1 MSVLLPLAES
11 ILLPAAFA
19 QAPDQRFWI
28 DVPAGELR
36 ISLGALAVATGVSLG
51 FAQDIPSIRTP
62 HIHGMMTVDKALSKL
77 LAGSGL
83 QAVRLGP
90 LAFRIERR
98 PAERP
103 QKAPRPWAL
112 TPLRGKVSTQ
122 VAASADIVV
131 TGQKREQDLLSVPAS
146 ISVVNL
152 NRSSPQVEMGASGI
166 AQSLEGLALTNL
178 GPGRNRQFIRG
189 VADSPFNGPSQS
201 TVAVQIDETRVTF
214 DAPDPDVR
222 LVDVERVELLKGPQG
237 PLYGSGALGGIYH
250 IVTRKPDL
258 AKNEGMARILTE
270 SVQHGGI
277 GGGGEAVLNLPLAA
291 DRLALRAV
299 GYVIRGGG
307 WIDNIGRNDNA
318 NSSKTDGGRLALRWQ
333 PSDDW
338 TIDLA
343 GLLQNINVA
352 DSQYVT
358 GSGNQLRRPAP
369 AVPETSDN
377 DLRSVSGTVRG
388 RIGPLRLLSA
398 TSYVDHRIGYVS
410 DASASADRFGLT
422 GQASFHDQRAYQ
434 VLNQE
439 LRISPMAGGKWV
451 AGLSWLSARTRSEA
465 ALKSAAGMI
474 LPVEILN
481 RKVEEYAL
489 FGEATIAIAD
499 HLSGT
504 AGIRLSKTIAEDEA
518 HEGSAG
524 SVNHVDR
531 TTLSPSLALSWAVA
545 NRGIVYVRH
554 ARAVRPGGLAPEGQ
568 GSGREFASD
577 QLESTEIGVRHGL
590 PDDLLSLVASVYYTD
605 WRHIQSDYLL
615 PNGLVSTRNVGDGQI
630 FGVEASVDW
639 RFRPRFLLSAGISS
653 QNGRLVRTQDG
664 LKVDDRR
671 LPVVPD
677 QSVRLA
683 IRHESDL
690 GGWKTDLTA
699 QTNYIGH
706 ARLSFDPNLDR
717 DMGGYAIVSIAAT
730 LRKGP
735 VTLAARVDNLLDTKG
750 DSFAFGNPFSIM
762 NGRQFTPLKPRTITL
777 SAGVAW

>member
-1 MSVLLPLAES
+1 MLIPLAES
-11 ILLPAAFA
+11 LLPPAAVA
-19 QAPDQRFWI
+19 EAPDQRFRI
-28 DVPAGELR
+28 DIPPGELR
-36 ISLGALAVATGVSLG
+36 TSLGALASATDVSLG
-51 FAQDIPSIRTP
+51 FAGDLPPIRTP
-62 HIHGMMTVDKALSKL
+62 HVHGAMTVDEALSKL

-83 QAVRLGP
+83 RAVWLGP
-90 LAFRIERR
+90 QAFRIEKC
-98 PAERP
+98 PAEKP
-103 QKAPRPWAL
+103 QKVPRAPMP
-112 TPLRGKVSTQ
+112 TPSRGT
-122 VAASADIVV
+122 ASPQSAESVDIVV
-131 TGQKREQDLLSVPAS
+131 TGQKREQGLLSVPAS

-152 NRSSPQVEMGASGI
+152 DRSSPGIAMGAGEI
-166 AQSLEGLALTNL
+166 AYSLEGLALTNL

-201 TVAVQIDETRVTF
+201 TVAVQIDESRVTF

-258 AKNEGMARILTE
+258 AKDEGMVRFLTE
-270 SVQHGGI
+270 AVQHGGP
-277 GGGGEAVLNLPLAA
+277 GGGGEAMINLPLVQ
-291 DRLALRAV
+291 DRLALRMV
-299 GYVIRGGG
+299 GYGIRGGG
-307 WIDNIGRNDNA
+307 WIDNIGRNGNA

-333 PSDDW
+333 PSDNW
-338 TIDLA
+338 TVDLA

-358 GSGNQLRRPAP
+358 GSGNGLRRPAP

-377 DLRSVSGTVRG
+377 DFRSVSGTIGG
-388 RIGPLRLLSA
+388 RIGSLRLLSA

-410 DASASADRFGLT
+410 DASASAGQFGLT

-434 VLNQE
+434 VVNQE
-439 LRISPMAGGKWV
+439 LRISPITGGKWV
-451 AGLSWLSARTRSEA
+451 AGFSWLGARTRSEA
-465 ALKSAAGMI
+465 TLENAAGTS

-481 RKVEEYAL
+481 RRVDEYAL
-489 FGEATIAIAD
+489 FGEATLAITG
-499 HLSGT
+499 HVSGT
-504 AGIRLSKTIAEDEA
+504 AGVRLSRTIAEDEA
-518 HEGSAG
+518 REGSAG
-524 SVNHVDR
+524 SAHHIDR

-545 NRGIVYVRH
+545 DKGIVYVRH

-577 QLESTEIGVRHGL
+577 QLESTEIGVRHGSAGD
-590 PDDLLSLVASVYYTD
+590 PLSLAASAYYTD

-630 FGVEASVDW
+630 FGMEASVDW
-639 RFRPRFLLSAGISS
+639 RFRPRFLLSAGISA

-664 LKVDDRR
+664 LRVDDRR

-677 QSVRLA
+677 LSARLA
-683 IRHESDL
+683 IRREFGLGAWKSDV
-690 GGWKTDLTA
+690 TA
-699 QTNYIGH
+699 QANYIGH
-706 ARLSFDPNLDR
+706 ARLSFDPTLDR
-717 DMGGYAIVSIAAT
+717 EMGGYAVVSTAAT
-730 LRKGP
+730 LRRGP
-735 VTLAARVDNLLDTKG
+735 ITLTARIDNLLDTTG

-777 SAGVAW
+777 SAGFAW

>member
-1 MSVLLPLAES
+1 MLIPLAEGV
-11 ILLPAAFA
+11 LLPAAFA
-19 QAPDQRFWI
+19 EAPHQRFQI
-28 DVPAGELR
+28 DIPSGELR
-36 ISLGALAVATGVSLG
+36 TSLGALAVATGVSLG
-51 FAQDIPSIRTP
+51 FAGDLPSVRTA
-62 HIHGMMTVDKALSKL
+62 HVHGVMTIDKALSKL
-77 LAGSGL
+77 LAGSEL
-83 QAVRLGP
+83 RAVRLGP
-90 LAFRIERR
+90 QAFRIERR
-98 PAERP
+98 PAEKP
-103 QKAPRPWAL
+103 QKAPRTATSRPSWE
-112 TPLRGKVSTQ
+112 TVSRQ
-122 VAASADIVV
+122 ASMSADIVV

-146 ISVVNL
+146 ISVANL
-152 NRSSPQVEMGASGI
+152 DRSSPRIAMGASEI
-166 AQSLEGLALTNL
+166 ANSLEGLALTNL

-201 TVAVQIDETRVTF
+201 TVAVQIDESRVTF
-214 DAPDPDVR
+214 DAPDPDLR

-250 IVTRKPDL
+250 IVTHKPDL
-258 AKNEGMARILTE
+258 AKSEGMARFLTE
-270 SVQHGGI
+270 AVQHGGL
-277 GGGGEAVLNLPLAA
+277 GGGGEAVLNLPLAK

-299 GYVIRGGG
+299 GYVVRGGG

-338 TIDLA
+338 TVDLA
-343 GLLQNINVA
+343 GLLQNIDVT

-377 DLRSVSGTVRG
+377 DLRSVSGTVSG
-388 RIGPLRLLSA
+388 RIGSLRLLSA
-398 TSYVDHRIGYVS
+398 TSYVDHQIGSVS
-410 DASASADRFGLT
+410 DASASAGQFGLT

-434 VLNQE
+434 VVNQE
-439 LRISPMAGGKWV
+439 LRLSPIAGGKWV
-451 AGLSWLSARTRSEA
+451 AGFSWLSARTRSEA
-465 ALKSAAGMI
+465 TLESAAGMS

-481 RKVEEYAL
+481 RKVDEYAL
-489 FGEATIAIAD
+489 FGEATVAIAD

-504 AGIRLSKTIAEDEA
+504 AGVRLSKTIAEDEA
-518 HEGSAG
+518 REGSGG
-524 SVNHVDR
+524 SADHIDR

-545 NRGIVYVRH
+545 GRGIVYVRH

-590 PDDLLSLVASVYYTD
+590 PDDPLSLVASAYYTD

-630 FGVEASVDW
+630 FGMEASMDW
-639 RFRPRFLLSAGISS
+639 RIRPRFSLSGGLSA

-664 LKVDDRR
+664 FKVDDRR

-677 QSVRLA
+677 LSARLA
-683 IRHESDL
+683 IRQEFDL
-690 GGWKTDLTA
+690 GAWKSDLTA
-699 QTNYIGH
+699 QANYIGH
-706 ARLSFDPNLDR
+706 ARLSFDQSLDR
-717 DMGGYAIVSIAAT
+717 EMGGYATVSTAAT
-730 LRKGP
+730 LRRGP
-735 VTLAARVDNLLDTKG
+735 ITLAARIDNLLDTKG

-777 SAGVAW
+777 SAGFAW